1 MTACTGS
8 LTGMTRAVST
18 QLRTQH
24 CCTIWRPC
32 LGWAGC
38 SEILVQGEAWA
49 PVVHTGKALGLGYV
63 DADAG
68 TMPRYRVQHPLCV
81 LILPLG
87 HHWPQHEQ
95 LLPWG
100 LLPEAQFNIVPG
112 VQLRNMDSLK
122 KHAYV
127 VEVHR
132 LLNEAKVLNHSKNP
146 CEDSSCQAQR
156 ATPTRPLSELRKMM
170 TSSPGH
176 SLSSASII
184 WDLDVRGNHRGLWR
198 LFQKKNHFLTVGVP
212 ASPYS
217 MKKPPSV
224 FLEPPPKRWE
234 PQELQNRHESPSR
247 SLQGWVL
254 YTPRQASPS
263 PNPLGFCRHWQ
274 GLGMVCF

>member
-1 MTACTGS
+1 
-8 LTGMTRAVST
+8 
-18 QLRTQH
+18 
-24 CCTIWRPC
+24 
-32 LGWAGC
+32 
-38 SEILVQGEAWA
+38 
-49 PVVHTGKALGLGYV
+49 
-63 DADAG
+63 
-68 TMPRYRVQHPLCV
+68 
-81 LILPLG
+81 
-87 HHWPQHEQ
+87 
-95 LLPWG
+95 
-100 LLPEAQFNIVPG
+100 
-112 VQLRNMDSLK
+112 MDSLK

-234 PQELQNRHESPSR
+234 PQELQEAGRTLPLH
-247 SLQGWVL
+247 LQTVGV
-254 YTPRQASPS
+254 PAAQASWCI
-263 PNPLGFCRHWQ
+263 PLRHISA
-274 GLGMVCF
+274 GGS

>member
-1 MTACTGS
+1 
-8 LTGMTRAVST
+8 MTRAMST

-49 PVVHTGKALGLGYV
+49 PGVHTGKALGLGYV
-63 DADAG
+63 DANAG

-100 LLPEAQFNIVPG
+100 LLPEAQFNTVPG

-127 VEVHR
+127 VAVHR
-132 LLNEAKVLNHSKNP
+132 LLNEAKVLDHSKNP
-146 CEDSSCQAQR
+146 CEDSFPARHRGPHLHGLYLNWERWWLHHLDTACQV
-156 ATPTRPLSELRKMM
+156 PPLSGTWMCVATTGAYGDCFRKRT
-170 TSSPGH
+170 TSWWWVSLPLPTQWRSHHQSSWSHPQRGGSPR
-176 SLSSASII
+176 SCKTDIRA
-184 WDLDVRGNHRGLWR
+184 
-198 LFQKKNHFLTVGVP
+198 
-212 ASPYS
+212 
-217 MKKPPSV
+217 PP
-224 FLEPPPKRWE
+224 RAC
-234 PQELQNRHESPSR
+234 RA
-247 SLQGWVL
+247 GCCI
-254 YTPRQASPS
+254 TQA
-263 PNPLGFCRHWQ
+263 G
-274 GLGMVCF
+274 